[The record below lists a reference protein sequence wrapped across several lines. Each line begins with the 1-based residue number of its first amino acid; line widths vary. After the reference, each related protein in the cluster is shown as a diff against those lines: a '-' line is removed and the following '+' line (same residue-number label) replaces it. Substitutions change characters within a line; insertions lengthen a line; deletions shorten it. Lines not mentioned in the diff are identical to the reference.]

1 MLRAEA
7 AEYVGITVKQLD
19 GYSNR
24 YTLTTIHRWNGYSCT
39 SYFRIKDLDK
49 LKVRI
54 QQRQVKRDL
63 QNSTSRSI
71 RSISPVEDTLRS
83 NLQEMV
89 NRHCY

>member
-1 MLRAEA
+1 MLREEA
-7 AEYVGITVKQLD
+7 AKYVGITVKQLD

-24 YTLTTIHRWNGYSCT
+24 YTLRTIHRWNGYSCT

-54 QQRQVKRDL
+54 EQRQARRDL
-63 QNSTSRSI
+63 QHSASTL
-71 RSISPVEDTLRS
+71 ISPVEDPLRS

-89 NRHCY
+89 KRYCY